1 MSLSTDRFKTYPIGC
16 YCPTPAKA
24 RGQSGRHTDRPE
36 FARLK
41 HLLLAARTRVG
52 PGLLTNKLIKE
63 DHLHCV
69 HHKDVWDTY
78 IAGEYQPRLSTRLQP
93 ACNRIF
99 RPGHVSTPTRPS
111 SHPRGFRLFTCQR
124 ASLLKSYVVNL
135 YRFAAVKL
143 FSPAS
148 SGFASSAFPVRLR
161 EAESYRSF
169 RRCQSAVAKIF
180 VQPSRVA
187 DWPLK
192 QPVPRPTR
200 PLSPTVK
207 PRSAIDF
214 GDKITEEPRPVRFKL
229 EEFFKG
235 VAKATCDPDHLHAAV
250 QTPRADPE
258 SSGRNKP

>member
-24 RGQSGRHTDRPE
+24 RGQSSRHTDRPE

-143 FSPAS
+143 FSPRLVRFRLIGVSCSAEGGGIIS
-148 SGFASSAFPVRLR
+148 FVPPLSIGCREDFCPTFTSRWLTLEATRSKAHPSAF
-161 EAESYRSF
+161 
-169 RRCQSAVAKIF
+169 
-180 VQPSRVA
+180 A
-187 DWPLK
+187 D
-192 QPVPRPTR
+192 
-200 PLSPTVK
+200 
-207 PRSAIDF
+207 
-214 GDKITEEPRPVRFKL
+214 G
-229 EEFFKG
+229 
-235 VAKATCDPDHLHAAV
+235 
-250 QTPRADPE
+250 
-258 SSGRNKP
+258 